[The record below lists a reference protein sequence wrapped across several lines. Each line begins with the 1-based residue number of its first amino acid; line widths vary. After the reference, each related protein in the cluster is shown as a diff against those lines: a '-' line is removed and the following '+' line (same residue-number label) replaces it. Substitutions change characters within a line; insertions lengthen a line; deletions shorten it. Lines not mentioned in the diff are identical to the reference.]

1 MSQESGENIQQVT
14 GVWVFLNLCAVQ
26 RMSTM
31 VVCGTSLQPHLH
43 NPGAIPTPGS
53 GDLQPLIFSLLHPG
67 YQDEVGTEV
76 AVLMFFH

>member
-1 MSQESGENIQQVT
+1 
-14 GVWVFLNLCAVQ
+14 
-26 RMSTM
+26 M

-53 GDLQPLIFSLLHPG
+53 GDSQALIFSLLHPG